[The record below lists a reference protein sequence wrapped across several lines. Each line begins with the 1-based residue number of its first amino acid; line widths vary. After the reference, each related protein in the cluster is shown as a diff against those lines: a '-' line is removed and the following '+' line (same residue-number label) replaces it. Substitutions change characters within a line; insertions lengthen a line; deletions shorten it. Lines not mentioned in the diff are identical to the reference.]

1 MNIVIKNG
9 WVLDP
14 KNKIDKKAD
23 VLIKDGKIAKVGG
36 PLSGE
41 DMIDAKGMI
50 VTPGLIDMHVH
61 LREPGREDKETIATC
76 SAAAAAG
83 GITTI
88 VGMPNTTPVADNQ
101 TVIEFVN
108 SKAKDEAVG
117 NVYATATISKDKEGR
132 EIAEIGD
139 LYKAG
144 AIALTDDGSS
154 VKNTLT
160 MMRAFQY
167 ASMFGL
173 PIISHSEDYYIG
185 KEKWA
190 MNEGEVSTKLGIP
203 AKSQVAE
210 EIIIAREILLSEET
224 GQPVHFTHI
233 NTRRAAEMIRDAK
246 KRGIN
251 ITCDTCPQYFSLTE
265 KEVLN
270 YNPNAKMNPPLR
282 PEDDRKA
289 MEEYLKSG
297 VIDCIATDHAPH
309 LLVEKYIEFEDCANG
324 IVGLETSL
332 GLALTY
338 FEPSIIAEVM
348 SRRPAEILKLKSK
361 GHLTPGADAD
371 VTIIDPDKSWTVDK
385 NKFKSK
391 GQNTPWDGTKLKGK
405 AFKTIIGGKV
415 AYEDKN

>member
-1 MNIVIKNG
+1 MKRVIKNG
-9 WVLDP
+9 HVIDP
-14 KNKIDKKAD
+14 KNSIDKKTD
-23 VLIKDGKIAKVGG
+23 VLIKDGKISKIGES
-36 PLSGE
+36 LKGE
-41 DMIDAKGMI
+41 DEINAKGMI
-50 VTPGLIDMHVH
+50 ITPGLIDMHVH
-61 LREPGREDKETIATC
+61 LREPGREDKETIAAC
-76 SAAAAAG
+76 SEAAAAG

-101 TVIEFVN
+101 TVIEFVRA
-108 SKAKDEAVG
+108 KAKDEAQG
-117 NVYATATISKDKEGR
+117 NVYATATITKGKEGE

-160 MMRAFQY
+160 MMRALQY

-173 PIISHSEDYYIG
+173 PIISHSEDPYIG
-185 KEKWA
+185 GEEWA
-190 MNEGEVSTKLGIP
+190 MNEGEVSTRLGIP

-224 GQPVHFTHI
+224 GHPVHFTHI

-246 KRGIN
+246 KRSIN
-251 ITCDTCPQYFSLTE
+251 ITCDTCPHYFSLTE
-265 KEVLN
+265 KEVLS

-289 MEEYLKSG
+289 MEEYIKSG

-309 LLVEKYIEFEDCANG
+309 LLVEKYVEFENCANG

-332 GLALTY
+332 GLALKY
-338 FEPSIIAEVM
+338 FEPLIIAEAM
-348 SRRPAEILKLKSK
+348 SRRPAEIMKLESK
-361 GHLTPGADAD
+361 GHLSPGADAD
-371 VTIIDPDKSWTVDK
+371 VTIIDPKKAWTVDK

-391 GQNTPWDGTKLKGK
+391 GRNTPWDGAKLTGK
-405 AFKTIIGGKV
+405 AIMTLVNGEIV
-415 AYEDKN
+415 YEDKN